1 MDCIFDVK
9 FEISLPSNISKKFFL
24 LFKQFMVLL
33 VTFVFKFKMNF
44 EVFFLHDMWKLGW
57 KFPPLPAPINVQ
69 LL

>member
-44 EVFFLHDMWKLGW
+44 EVFFLHDM
-57 KFPPLPAPINVQ
+57 
-69 LL
+69 